1 MEAVNNNSSMQAT
14 TVDDSTIKNIGVF
27 AKFKNWVVS
36 LAQEVQKFLGE
47 SWSSVKNNC
56 KKIYNFF
63 ATKVG
68 LEVLPITKPVNAK
81 GQDGGQ
87 SPGSP
92 KVSEEPKQKLN
103 SSAGGGS
110 KGQKPPAKNNHV
122 VDKPTAG
129 GGSKGQKPPAKK
141 NQVVDKPTAGGGS
154 KGQKPPAKKNQVVDK
169 PTAGGGSK
177 GQKPSAKN
185 NHVVDKPTAGNQ
197 G

>member
-103 SSAGGGS
+103 SSAEGES

-129 GGSKGQKPPAKK
+129 GGSKGKSQPTAKWK
-141 NQVVDKPTAGGGS
+141 AISQVVDKPTAGGGS
-154 KGQKPPAKKNQVVDK
+154 KGQKPPAKKNK
-169 PTAGGGSK
+169 KSISTAGGR
-177 GQKPSAKN
+177 
-185 NHVVDKPTAGNQ
+185 
-197 G
+197 